1 MTIIEVKKILNS
13 LADAHYQINDFGWGD
28 VWEIGESDS
37 ITYPLMYCTPQNSS
51 ISGKVFNFNI
61 SIIFADLV
69 FADEKN
75 EDAVISDQMLIC
87 QDIIAQL
94 RSEKWD
100 FTMAPGVSIQFFTER
115 LSDLV
120 AGVKADISIA
130 VPYVADRCA
139 VPSNYVLPDG
149 SAE

>member
-1 MTIIEVKKILNS
+1 MTINEIKNLINS
-13 LADAHYQINDFGWGD
+13 LADEHLEINDFGWGD
-28 VWEIGESDS
+28 IWEIGESKS

-69 FADEKN
+69 YGDEKN
-75 EDAVISDQMLIC
+75 EDDVINDQMMIC

-94 RSEKWD
+94 RSDEYD
-100 FTMAPGVSIQFFTER
+100 FNLSQNVQIQFFTER

-120 AGVKADISIA
+120 AGVRADLSFA
-130 VPYVADRCA
+130 LPYTNDRCA
-139 VPSNYVLPDG
+139 FPKIS
-149 SAE
+149 